1 MVWSHEEAVDAFNA
15 SLKVRKHVL
24 PVFVKEKSSEEVVGL
39 YEIFAEEIV
48 ESSFSVFV
56 NVNFDNTS
64 GFGYYNAFWPDEPL
78 REFRTQIKY
87 LRFPLSGLRD
97 SLNTEYIKNIGSRCF
112 KDKYLIVH
120 DCQLAFS
127 SAQVKD
133 YDVFSASANTLF
145 VGEGE
150 IGCHTL
156 QLNLEDYEYV
166 FDSDKFIPIGN
177 KQIKK

>member
-15 SLKVRKHVL
+15 SLKVRKHAL

-64 GFGYYNAFWPDEPL
+64 GFGYYNAFGLTSLL

-97 SLNTEYIKNIGSRCF
+97 SLNTEYIKNIGDC
-112 KDKYLIVH
+112 YLKNEFSFAH
-120 DCQLAFS
+120 DYQLVIS
-127 SAQVKD
+127 SVRVKD
-133 YDVFSASANTLF
+133 YDVFSASTNTLF

-156 QLNLEDYEYV
+156 QLSLENYEYI
-166 FDSDKFIPIGN
+166 FDSDKFIPIAN
-177 KQIKK
+177 K